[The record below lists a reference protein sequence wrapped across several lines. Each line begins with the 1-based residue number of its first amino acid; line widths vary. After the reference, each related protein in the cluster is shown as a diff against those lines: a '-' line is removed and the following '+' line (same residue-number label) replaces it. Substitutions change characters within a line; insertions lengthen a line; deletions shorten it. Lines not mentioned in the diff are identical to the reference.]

1 MNSIVRL
8 SFKKKYL
15 LKFVLM
21 GLVNSAQ
28 NPHRKSNA
36 STNANAIISTLT
48 LIVLIMMIGIILSL
62 YEFIITIYF
71 IYIYISQ
78 ACYFNNNAI
87 IRYNFF
93 FFSFFY

>member
-1 MNSIVRL
+1 
-8 SFKKKYL
+8 
-15 LKFVLM
+15 M
-21 GLVNSAQ
+21 GLVNSTQ

-36 STNANAIISTLT
+36 STNANAIVSTLT
-48 LIVLIMMIGIILSL
+48 LIVLMMMIGIILSL

-71 IYIYISQ
+71 IYISQ
-78 ACYFNNNAI
+78 ACYFNNNVI

>member
-1 MNSIVRL
+1 
-8 SFKKKYL
+8 
-15 LKFVLM
+15 M

-48 LIVLIMMIGIILSL
+48 LIVLMMMIGIILSL

-71 IYIYISQ
+71 I
-78 ACYFNNNAI
+78 
-87 IRYNFF
+87 
-93 FFSFFY
+93 